1 MSNAAGRVRHK
12 DSSARGLR
20 TDGYAI
26 TRGRVKPERTLHGCD
41 RSADLLNSFV
51 GSCVQ
56 ELLTEQT
63 RHTGFKREGGEA
75 KRKAEDIPVGVHI
88 SYSLLVIHL
97 LPNTLKYF

>member
-1 MSNAAGRVRHK
+1 MSSAGGRVRHK

-26 TRGRVKPERTLHGCD
+26 TRGRVKPEGTLHGCD

-56 ELLTEQT
+56 ETLTE
-63 RHTGFKREGGEA
+63 RTGHARFKREGGGSEEESGGHA
-75 KRKAEDIPVGVHI
+75 SGCPYQLQPPRDSPPFKHA
-88 SYSLLVIHL
+88 
-97 LPNTLKYF
+97 